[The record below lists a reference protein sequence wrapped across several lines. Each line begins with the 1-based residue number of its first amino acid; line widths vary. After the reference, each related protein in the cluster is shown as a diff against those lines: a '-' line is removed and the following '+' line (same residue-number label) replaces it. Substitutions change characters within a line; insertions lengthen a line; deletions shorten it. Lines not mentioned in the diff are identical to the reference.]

1 MQDWIKFKRPNKFHW
16 FLIHWNIGACKILKA
31 DFQAVLAFPYCSVSS
46 LWYLWLLWDW
56 RILESSQLVFLHCAH
71 GKYGVVFSMFNV
83 LFESRLLTWTRS
95 EVTDDKASEQIKNK
109 LFQHCGNLFLFCFF
123 TLCCLIRNIF
133 FMHISIFFFF
143 CLFLQNNYFC
153 FLFNTNW
160 NLVACWRFY
169 GWNQFILDIKCM

>member
-1 MQDWIKFKRPNKFHW
+1 MQDWIKFKRPNEFHW
-16 FLIHWNIGACKILKA
+16 FLTHWNTGACKILKA
-31 DFQAVLAFPYCSVSS
+31 DFQAVLAFLYCSVCP

-109 LFQHCGNLFLFCFF
+109 FFQHCRNLFFC
-123 TLCCLIRNIF
+123 TLCSLIRNIF

-143 CLFLQNNYFC
+143 FKQL

-160 NLVACWRFY
+160 NRY
-169 GWNQFILDIKCM
+169 